1 MTLRAYS
8 FVLVLALA
16 LAGSPLPSE
25 ATTSAAPAAL
35 ASTAFT
41 RANDQTR
48 TLLKTRMAEQH
59 IPALQVAII
68 VHGRVVMSEAYGV
81 ADIEQH
87 IAASR
92 QTLFPINSAT
102 KSFTGVAIMQL
113 VEAGKVDLEAPIS
126 RYLCD
131 LPEKWRAIRI
141 RQLLAHSSGL
151 PDIVD
156 EKGLIGGG
164 TDAEAWAKVQTLP
177 MNGATGAAFA
187 YNQTNYVLLG
197 RVIEKVSGRSFQR
210 FLSDGQF
217 TPAAMKHPRFGD
229 GHDIVPGRADVYI
242 RGYEGRSADP
252 ADKDA
257 LYHWIDEI
265 PVSTRAGAGLYTTA
279 DDLAG
284 WIIALQSGRLLSKPA
299 SIERM
304 WQPDILNDGKP
315 NSWAMGWP
323 ILAGTRRRAVGG
335 IGGGR
340 STFFIYPDEGIAVI
354 VMTNLVGANP
364 QNLIDTIAGHYIPNA
379 SR

>member
-1 MTLRAYS
+1 MILRARS
-8 FVLVLALA
+8 LFLGLALI
-16 LAGSPLPSE
+16 GSSLPIE
-25 ATTSAAPAAL
+25 ATASAALPAISPAAI
-35 ASTAFT
+35 A

-48 TLLKTRMAEQH
+48 ALLKARMAEQR
-59 IPALQVAII
+59 IPALQVAVV

-81 ADIEQH
+81 ADVEQH
-87 IAASR
+87 AAATR

-113 VEAGKVDLEAPIS
+113 VEDGKIDLEAPIS
-126 RYLCD
+126 RYLDD

-151 PDIVD
+151 PNIVD

-177 MNGATGAAFA
+177 MDGETGAAFA

-197 RVIEKVSGRSFQR
+197 RVIEKLSGRSFEQ
-210 FLSDGQF
+210 FLSNRQF
-217 TPAAMKHPRFGD
+217 TPATMTHAQFGD
-229 GHDIVPGRADVYI
+229 GYDIVPGRADVYI
-242 RGYEGRSADP
+242 HEHEGRGVGP
-252 ADKDA
+252 TDKDA

-299 SIERM
+299 SIEKM
-304 WQPDILNDGKP
+304 WQPDVFNDGKP
-315 NSWAMGWP
+315 NIWAMGWP
-323 ILAGTRRRAVGG
+323 ILAGTTRRALGG

-340 STFFIYPDEGIAVI
+340 STFFVYPDDGVAVI

-364 QNLIDTIAGHYIPNA
+364 QNLINTIADLYISTA